1 MRKVRMVS
9 LEGTRSWISWSG
21 KAALGQMALSL
32 MSVRPVM
39 ITVPPAIGTL
49 GLTKRPC

>member
-21 KAALGQMALSL
+21 KAALGQMP
-32 MSVRPVM
+32 VVDKRPAVM

-49 GLTKRPC
+49 G